1 VFYREPFAKAI
12 GEGFS
17 EGVIKEYCSMFSIR
31 GFGNVFFEN
40 LLSFF
45 LFVKAIGEGHR

>member
-1 VFYREPFAKAI
+1 MFYREPFAKAI
-12 GEGFS
+12 G

-45 LFVKAIGEGHR
+45 LFVNAIGEGHR